1 MAYWR
6 GGRGGEAACHL
17 HVTSAL
23 LLNKRR
29 QQVVLIILHALLRY
43 MSHDTA
49 AFGPVLLTKSGQ
61 SRNSTKFQI

>member
-6 GGRGGEAACHL
+6 GGGGDICI
-17 HVTSAL
+17 TSEQKKTTGCSDYTAYT
-23 LLNKRR
+23 
-29 QQVVLIILHALLRY
+29 LRY